1 MTAPDHTL
9 APFKNHL
16 HQRRHPYMRKSADER
31 FSPFHRRLHP
41 TDFVSGL
48 PRAAYPFRIATRT

>member
-16 HQRRHPYMRKSADER
+16 HQWGHPYMRKSADER
-31 FSPFHRRLHP
+31 ISPFPRQIYP
-41 TDFVSGL
+41 TAFVTGM
-48 PRAAYPFRIATRT
+48 PREV